1 MRMNAGILR
10 TNWVNRRR
18 RAGDTLG
25 GAMTEMVET
34 EISCESCG
42 AKILVEPVMR
52 TARCPYCDSP
62 SVVDRPAT
70 ADRPDP
76 SFVIG
81 FAVDRNEATA
91 RMRRWIGRKKLA
103 PSGLKGKTADR
114 VSGVYLPTY
123 LYSATANSS
132 YVTTIGEDYYTTEVG
147 RGSKGRPQV
156 RKKRRTEFYELQGS
170 HSAYVGDVVV
180 TASNGIPNRELEAV
194 EPFDLSGLRKYS
206 PAMVSGWTSEEP
218 SLTRDQSLDHARLES
233 RSKIGRILHRFMP
246 GDSFR
251 GLRHTTELGK
261 ESIDLTLLPIWV
273 FAIRYDERKAP
284 IRILVN
290 GQTGKAGGE
299 IPTSWTKVALIVA
312 AVLGLLA
319 LPGLFAVLV
328 GLFR

>member
-1 MRMNAGILR
+1 
-10 TNWVNRRR
+10 
-18 RAGDTLG
+18 
-25 GAMTEMVET
+25 MTQAAET

-42 AKILVEPVMR
+42 ARILVTPLMR
-52 TARCPYCDSP
+52 TTRCPYCDSP

-81 FAVDRNEATA
+81 FAVDKNQASA
-91 RMRRWIGRKKLA
+91 RVRQWIGRKKLA

-123 LYSATANSS
+123 LYSATANST
-132 YVTTIGEDYYTTEVG
+132 YVSTIGEDYYTTEVS

-156 RKKRRTEFYELQGS
+156 KKKRRTEFYELQGA

-180 TASNGIPNRELEAV
+180 TASHGIPNRELEAV
-194 EPFDLSGLRKYS
+194 EPFDLSGLRTYS

-218 SLTRDQSLDHARLES
+218 SLTRDQSLQHARLES
-233 RSKIGRILHRFMP
+233 RSKIGRLLHRFMP

-251 GLRHTTELGK
+251 GLRQTTELEE
-261 ESIDLTLLPIWV
+261 ESFDLALLPVWV
-273 FAIRYDERKAP
+273 FAIRYDERKDP
-284 IRILVN
+284 VRILVN
-290 GQTGKAGGE
+290 GQTGKVGGE
-299 IPTSWTKVALIVA
+299 IPTSWSKVALIVA

-319 LPGLFAVLV
+319 VPGLLAVLV

>member
-1 MRMNAGILR
+1 
-10 TNWVNRRR
+10 
-18 RAGDTLG
+18 
-25 GAMTEMVET
+25 MTQVAET

-42 AKILVEPVMR
+42 ARILVTPLMR
-52 TARCPYCDSP
+52 TTRCPYCDSP
-62 SVVDRPAT
+62 SVVDRPVS

-81 FAVDRNEATA
+81 FAVDKNQASA
-91 RMRRWIGRKKLA
+91 RVRRWIGRKKLA
-103 PSGLKGKTADR
+103 PSGLKGRTADR
-114 VSGVYLPTY
+114 VSGIYLPTY
-123 LYSATANSS
+123 LYSATANST
-132 YVTTIGEDYYTTEVG
+132 YVSTIGEDYYTTEVS

-156 RKKRRTEFYELQGS
+156 KKKRRTEFYELQGR

-180 TASNGIPNRELEAV
+180 TASHGIPNRELEAV

-218 SLTRDQSLDHARLES
+218 SLTRDQSLQHARLES
-233 RSKIGRILHRFMP
+233 RSKIGRLLHRFMP

-251 GLRHTTELGK
+251 GLRQTTELEE
-261 ESIDLTLLPIWV
+261 ESFDLALLPVWV
-273 FAIRYDERKAP
+273 FAIRYDERKDP
-284 IRILVN
+284 VRILVN
-290 GQTGKAGGE
+290 GQTGKVGGE

-319 LPGLFAVLV
+319 VPGLLAVLV